1 MTYMIRKWTDKLQ
14 LDPPKTLVLGF
25 ALIILLGTFLLTL
38 PSATVNGQGLP
49 WLDSL
54 FTATSATCVTG
65 LVVVDTGTTFTTF
78 GQMVI
83 LSLIQI
89 GGLGFMTVATFFSLI
104 MRKKISLRER
114 LILQESLNQ
123 MTMEG
128 VVRLAKM
135 ILIFT
140 ALAELIGGVLL
151 SIRFAF
157 DFPLPK
163 AIYFGFFH
171 AISNFNNAG
180 FDLMGD
186 FASLTGY
193 VDDPLVTLV
202 VCLLIILGGIGF
214 IVVSDLYEYRHTR
227 RLSLHTKVV
236 LSTTALLVLGGT
248 VLIFIL
254 EYTNPKTL
262 QPLSMLGKVLGSLYQ
277 SVTARTAGSNT
288 LSIGDMRQS
297 SLFLIILLMFIGA
310 SPGSTGGGI
319 KTTTFA
325 TLIGAVIAQIKGKE
339 DVIFFRQRI
348 LPHMIYKSLTVTMT
362 GLFIVMAVT
371 MALSITEEGARFE
384 MILFEVTSAFAT
396 TGLSMGL
403 TPSLSPIGKTLII
416 LTMFAGRVGPLTIA
430 FALAQRRQKEYFRY
444 PKGKITIG

>member
-1 MTYMIRKWTDKLQ
+1 MIKKIVEKLH

-25 ALIILLGTFLLTL
+25 SLIIFLGALLLTL
-38 PSATVNGQGLP
+38 PVSTVDGLGLH
-49 WLDSL
+49 WLDAL

-78 GQMVI
+78 GQLVI

-89 GGLGFMTVATFFSLI
+89 GGLGFMTFATFFALI

-123 MTMEG
+123 MSMEG
-128 VVRLAKM
+128 IVRLAKM
-135 ILIFT
+135 ILVFT
-140 ALAELIGGVLL
+140 ALTELIGGVLL

-180 FDLMGD
+180 FDLMGE
-186 FASLTGY
+186 FASLTAY
-193 VDDPLVTLV
+193 VDDPVVTLV

-214 IVVSDLYEYRHTR
+214 MVVSELYDYRQTR

-236 LSTTALLVLGGT
+236 LSTTGILVVAGT
-248 VLIFIL
+248 ALIFIL
-254 EYTNPKTL
+254 EYANPKTL
-262 QPLSMLGKVLGSLYQ
+262 QPLSMMGKVLGSLYQ

-288 LSIGDMRQS
+288 LNIGDMYQS
-297 SLFLIILLMFIGA
+297 SLFLMILLMFIGA

-325 TLIGAVIAQIKGKE
+325 TLIGAVVAQMKGKE

-348 LPHMIYKSLTVTMT
+348 LPHMVYKSLTLTMIS
-362 GLFIVMAVT
+362 LFIVLVMT
-371 MALSITEEGARFE
+371 MVLSITETSARFE

-403 TPSLSPIGKTLII
+403 TPHLTPIGKILVV

-430 FALAQRRQKEYFRY
+430 FALAQRKQKEYFRY

>member
-1 MTYMIRKWTDKLQ
+1 MIKKIVEKLH

-25 ALIILLGTFLLTL
+25 ALIIFLGALLLTL
-38 PSATVNGQGLP
+38 PVATVDGVGLH
-49 WLDSL
+49 WLDAL

-78 GQMVI
+78 GQLVI

-89 GGLGFMTVATFFSLI
+89 GGLGFMTFATFFALI
-104 MRKKISLRER
+104 MRKRISLRER

-123 MTMEG
+123 MSIEG

-135 ILIFT
+135 ILVFT
-140 ALAELIGGVLL
+140 ALTEFIGGVLL

-157 DFPLPK
+157 DFPLKK

-180 FDLMGD
+180 FDLMGE
-186 FASLTGY
+186 FASLTAY
-193 VDDPLVTLV
+193 VEDPLVNLV
-202 VCLLIILGGIGF
+202 VCLMIILGGIGF
-214 IVVSDLYEYRHTR
+214 IVVSEIYDYRHNR

-236 LSTTALLVLGGT
+236 LTTTGLLITAGT

-254 EYTNPKTL
+254 EYNNPKTL
-262 QPLSMLGKVLGSLYQ
+262 QPLSMMGKVLGSFYQ
-277 SVTARTAGSNT
+277 SVTPRTAGSNT
-288 LSIGDMRQS
+288 LNIGDMYQS
-297 SLFLIILLMFIGA
+297 SLFLLIILMFIGA

-348 LPHMIYKSLTVTMT
+348 LPHMVYKSLTLTMIA
-362 GLFIVMAVT
+362 LFIVLVMT
-371 MALSITEEGARFE
+371 MVLSITETGARFE

-403 TPSLSPIGKTLII
+403 TPHLTPIGKTLII
-416 LTMFAGRVGPLTIA
+416 LTMFAGRLGPLTIA
-430 FALAQRRQKEYFRY
+430 FALAQRKQKEYFRY
-444 PKGKITIG
+444 PKGRITIG

>member
-1 MTYMIRKWTDKLQ
+1 M
-14 LDPPKTLVLGF
+14 
-25 ALIILLGTFLLTL
+25 TL
-38 PSATVNGQGLP
+38 PVATVDGLGLH
-49 WLDSL
+49 WLDAL

-78 GQMVI
+78 GQLVI

-89 GGLGFMTVATFFSLI
+89 GGLGFMTFATFFALI

-123 MTMEG
+123 MSMEG
-128 VVRLAKM
+128 IVRLAKM
-135 ILIFT
+135 ILVFT
-140 ALAELIGGVLL
+140 ALTELIGGVLL

-180 FDLMGD
+180 FDLMGE
-186 FASLTGY
+186 FSSLTAY
-193 VDDPLVTLV
+193 VDDPVVTLV

-214 IVVSDLYEYRHTR
+214 MVVSELYDYRQTR

-236 LSTTALLVLGGT
+236 LSTTGILVVAGT
-248 VLIFIL
+248 ALIFIL
-254 EYTNPKTL
+254 EYANPKTL
-262 QPLSMLGKVLGSLYQ
+262 QPLSMMGKVLGSLYQ

-288 LSIGDMRQS
+288 LNIGDMYQS

-325 TLIGAVIAQIKGKE
+325 TLIGAVVAQMKGKE

-348 LPHMIYKSLTVTMT
+348 LPHMVYKSLTLTMIS
-362 GLFIVMAVT
+362 LFIVLVMT
-371 MALSITEEGARFE
+371 MVLSITETSARFE

-403 TPSLSPIGKTLII
+403 TPHLTPIGKILIV

-430 FALAQRRQKEYFRY
+430 IALAQRKQKEYFRY

>member
-1 MTYMIRKWTDKLQ
+1 MIKKIVEKLH

-25 ALIILLGTFLLTL
+25 ALIIFLGALLLTL
-38 PSATVNGQGLP
+38 PVATVDGLGLH
-49 WLDSL
+49 WLDAL

-78 GQMVI
+78 GQLVI

-89 GGLGFMTVATFFSLI
+89 GGLGFMTFATFFALI

-123 MTMEG
+123 MSIEG

-135 ILIFT
+135 ILVFT
-140 ALAELIGGVLL
+140 AITELIGGVLL

-157 DFPLPK
+157 DFPLEK

-180 FDLMGD
+180 FDLMGE
-186 FASLTGY
+186 FASLTAY
-193 VDDPLVTLV
+193 VDDPVVTLV

-214 IVVSDLYEYRHTR
+214 MVVSELYDYRQTR

-236 LSTTALLVLGGT
+236 LSTTGILVVAGT
-248 VLIFIL
+248 ALIFIL

-288 LSIGDMRQS
+288 LSIGDMYQS
-297 SLFLIILLMFIGA
+297 SLFLIIILMFIGA

-325 TLIGAVIAQIKGKE
+325 TLIGAVIAQMKGKE

-348 LPHMIYKSLTVTMT
+348 LPHMVYKSLTLTMIS
-362 GLFIVMAVT
+362 LFIVLVIT
-371 MALSITEEGARFE
+371 MVLSITETSARFE

-403 TPSLSPIGKTLII
+403 TPHLTPIGKTLII

-430 FALAQRRQKEYFRY
+430 FALAQRKQKEYFRY
-444 PKGKITIG
+444 PKGRITIG

>member
-1 MTYMIRKWTDKLQ
+1 MIKKIVEKLH

-25 ALIILLGTFLLTL
+25 SLIIFLGALLLTL
-38 PSATVNGQGLP
+38 PVATVDGLGLH
-49 WLDSL
+49 WLDAL

-78 GQMVI
+78 GQLVI

-89 GGLGFMTVATFFSLI
+89 GGLGFMTFATFFALI

-123 MTMEG
+123 MSMEG
-128 VVRLAKM
+128 IVRLAKM
-135 ILIFT
+135 ILVFT
-140 ALAELIGGVLL
+140 ALTELIGGVLL

-180 FDLMGD
+180 FDLMGE
-186 FASLTGY
+186 FSSLTAY
-193 VDDPLVTLV
+193 VDDPVVTLV

-214 IVVSDLYEYRHTR
+214 MVVSELYDYRQTR

-236 LSTTALLVLGGT
+236 LSTTGILVVAGT
-248 VLIFIL
+248 ALIFIL
-254 EYTNPKTL
+254 EYANPKTL
-262 QPLSMLGKVLGSLYQ
+262 QPLSMMGKVLGSLYQ

-288 LSIGDMRQS
+288 LNIGDMYQS

-325 TLIGAVIAQIKGKE
+325 TLIGAVVAQMKGKE

-348 LPHMIYKSLTVTMT
+348 LPHMVYKSLTLTMIS
-362 GLFIVMAVT
+362 LFIVLVMT
-371 MALSITEEGARFE
+371 MVLSITETSARFE

-403 TPSLSPIGKTLII
+403 TPHLTPIGKILIV

-430 FALAQRRQKEYFRY
+430 FALAQRKQKEYFRY